1 MARSRGQVV
10 LVAAFALAITFV
22 ALALVLNTAI
32 FAESLATRGTVDAH
46 DAEDLRDAA
55 IETGSDLL
63 WETNRDENT
72 HDRQV
77 ATYRDRI
84 AAYEDAQRSHAATAG
99 TLQSIRVAATHNG
112 TRIYQNESG
121 PFESPAGNGSW
132 EIAGDVSDARAVTLQ
147 ISDADPDIPIVL
159 NATNG
164 SAEWRIAITA
174 DASGYDVALS
184 DPNGTETARSYD
196 TSPLELS
203 VTNGSVEGEAWPALR
218 VQERMAGSFTLDIG
232 NGTAAN
238 GTYSMVV
245 DETEAIEWAANGQ
258 PSHTPAIYNATLD
271 LGLTRE
277 DLTYD
282 VTVSVEPERRRP
294 P

>member
-46 DAEDLRDAA
+46 DTEDLRDAA
-55 IETGSDLL
+55 LEAGSDIL
-63 WETNRDENT
+63 WETNRDET
-72 HDRQV
+72 DPDRQV

-84 AAYEDAQRSHAATAG
+84 ADYEDVQRSHAATAG
-99 TLQSIRVAATHNG
+99 TLQSITVASTHNG

-121 PFESPAGNGSW
+121 PFESPEGNDSW
-132 EIAGDVSDARAVTLQ
+132 EIAGDVSDARAFTLQ
-147 ISDADPDIPIVL
+147 ISDADPDTPFVL

-164 SAEWRIAITA
+164 GAEWEMAITA
-174 DASGYDVALS
+174 NGSGYDVTVT
-184 DPNGTETARSYD
+184 DPNGTETVRSFGD
-196 TSPLELS
+196 SPLELS
-203 VTNGSVEGEAWPALR
+203 VTNGSAEGEAWPALR
-218 VQERMAGSFTLDIG
+218 VQEHMADAWTLEIG
-232 NGTAAN
+232 NGSAAN
-238 GTYSMVV
+238 GTYTMVV
-245 DETEAIEWAANGQ
+245 DETAAIGWAANGQ
-258 PSHTPAIYNATLD
+258 PTHTPAIYNATLD
-271 LGLTRE
+271 LELTRE
-277 DLTYD
+277 DLTYE

>member
-22 ALALVLNTAI
+22 ALALVFNTAI
-32 FAESLATRGTVDAH
+32 FAESLATRGTVDSH

-55 IETGSDLL
+55 LEAGSDLL
-63 WETNRDENT
+63 WETNRQGNSHGT
-72 HDRQV
+72 QV

-84 AAYEDAQRSHAATAG
+84 AAYEDAQGSHAATAG
-99 TLQSIRVAATHNG
+99 TLVSIRVAATRNG
-112 TRIYQNESG
+112 TRIYQNKSG
-121 PFESPAGNGSW
+121 PFESPKGNNSW
-132 EIAGDVSDARAVTLQ
+132 EVAGDVSDARALTLQ
-147 ISDADPDIPIVL
+147 ISDADPDIPFVL

-164 SAEWRIAITA
+164 SAEWQIAITA
-174 DASGYDVALS
+174 DGSGYDVALS
-184 DPNGTETARSYD
+184 DPNGTETDRSYD

-218 VQERMAGSFTLDIG
+218 VQERMAGSWTLDIG
-232 NGTAAN
+232 NGSAAN
-238 GTYSMVV
+238 GTYTMVV
-245 DETEAIEWAANGQ
+245 DETAAVGWAANGQ
-258 PSHTPAIYNATLD
+258 PTHTPAIYNATLD

-277 DLTYD
+277 DVTYE